1 MFGSSPLKPLARLAP
16 LVCLLPGLLL
26 GLPAPARAENTLQLW
41 TNFMLEWQVS
51 QRNFLA
57 FDLEPKVLLVGEGQW
72 RNFDFTPTYEFAPT
86 RWLDLI
92 GEMVVGYTNDTVN
105 PDATEV
111 TERLGARF
119 YIWRKQLQIRDMFRF
134 EQRNRF
140 FSDDTSDAVF
150 RWRNRVELRYA
161 FNRQRTTEA
170 GAVTGLLDW
179 EIFVP
184 IDQDVHERYAS
195 RHRLRA
201 GVGYRPVVAWR
212 IDLIYLVQRSR
223 NTIDEP
229 FDNIDHVID
238 IRVRRA
244 L

>member
-1 MFGSSPLKPLARLAP
+1 MFGSSRVKHLARLAP
-16 LVCLLPGLLL
+16 LACLLPSLLL
-26 GLPAPARAENTLQLW
+26 GLPAPARAESTLQLW
-41 TNFMLEWQVS
+41 TNFMVEWQVS

-92 GEMVVGYTNDTVN
+92 GEMVVGYTNDTIN

-119 YIWRKQLQIRDMFRF
+119 YIWRKQLQVRDMFRF
-134 EQRNRF
+134 ENRNRW
-140 FSDDTSDAVF
+140 FSDGSYDSVF

-161 FNRQRTTEA
+161 FNRRRTTEA
-170 GAVTGLLDW
+170 GAITGIFDW
-179 EIFVP
+179 EYFIP
-184 IDQDVHERYAS
+184 IDKDLHERYAS
-195 RHRLRA
+195 RHRVRA

-223 NTIDEP
+223 NTLDEH
-229 FDNIDHVID
+229 FESIDHVID
-238 IRVRRA
+238 VRLRRA
-244 L
+244 F